1 MKRKR
6 NSKKTEQ
13 ILVDAQNHDQQQQQQ
28 QQEEGGD
35 KGFTLVLWMN
45 HSFSRIPLKEEF
57 G

>member
-28 QQEEGGD
+28 QQEERGRQRLYLGIMD
-35 KGFTLVLWMN
+35 E
-45 HSFSRIPLKEEF
+45 SFLF
-57 G
+57 